1 MEIRYAKEEEIES
14 IKEIWSYCFNDTES
28 FMKYY
33 FNDKYKSENTVV
45 ALDEGKIISSLQLNQ
60 YKLLLNSK
68 VYNTSY
74 VVGVSTLPEG
84 RGAGYMNKVMKFTL
98 NELYKKGQLVSILMP
113 IDYRLYRRF
122 GYEHCY
128 DQIEYTINTDDLK
141 NFKSSGKMIKSNL
154 SQIDDLIQI
163 DRTFLNEVNGNV
175 LKDEHY
181 YENLFKEIQS
191 EDGFLYI
198 HEGNEKDG
206 YIVYFL
212 QEDKMF
218 VRELFYKN
226 IDALKSML
234 KFIYNH
240 NTQCKIVTISTP
252 TIDKIRFIL
261 DNPKDSDI
269 KIKPFMMGR
278 VINVKKFIEDID
290 IENDIN
296 SSFNLLIED
305 KFIDENNGLFKI
317 SIQNKKVSVEQ
328 LDKKG
333 AEKPQE
339 DFDIK
344 LDINTLTQLSFSY
357 IDVNEAIFLND
368 IKDVSEE
375 TLETLNCIFSKKN
388 NYINEYISVSYT
400 HLTLPTILLV

>member
-141 NFKSSGKMIKSNL
+141 NFKSSGKMIKSNF

-212 QEDKMF
+212 QEDKLF

-290 IENDIN
+290 IEKDIN

-388 NYINEYISVSYT
+388 NYINEYI
-400 HLTLPTILLV
+400 

>member
-14 IKEIWSYCFNDTES
+14 IKDIWSYCFNDTES

-290 IENDIN
+290 IEKDIN

-375 TLETLNCIFSKKN
+375 
-388 NYINEYISVSYT
+388 
-400 HLTLPTILLV
+400 

>member
-141 NFKSSGKMIKSNL
+141 NFKSSGKMKKSNL

-290 IENDIN
+290 IEKDIN

-375 TLETLNCIFSKKN
+375 TLETLNCIFSKK
-388 NYINEYISVSYT
+388 
-400 HLTLPTILLV
+400 

>member
-375 TLETLNCIFSKKN
+375 TLETLNCIF
-388 NYINEYISVSYT
+388 
-400 HLTLPTILLV
+400 

>member
-128 DQIEYTINTDDLK
+128 DQIEYTINIDDLK

-278 VINVKKFIEDID
+278 IINVKKFIEDID
-290 IENDIN
+290 IEKDIN

-357 IDVNEAIFLND
+357 IDVDEAIFLND

-375 TLETLNCIFSKKN
+375 TLETLDCIFSK
-388 NYINEYISVSYT
+388 
-400 HLTLPTILLV
+400 

>member
-375 TLETLNCIFSKKN
+375 TLETLNCIFLKK
-388 NYINEYISVSYT
+388 IPI
-400 HLTLPTILLV
+400 

>member
-14 IKEIWSYCFNDTES
+14 IKDIWSYCFNDTES

-290 IENDIN
+290 IEKDIN

-375 TLETLNCIFSKKN
+375 TLE
-388 NYINEYISVSYT
+388 
-400 HLTLPTILLV
+400 

>member
-269 KIKPFMMGR
+269 KIKPFIMGR

-290 IENDIN
+290 IEKDIN

-317 SIQNKKVSVEQ
+317 YIQNKKVSVEQ

-388 NYINEYISVSYT
+388 NYINEYI
-400 HLTLPTILLV
+400 

>member
-68 VYNTSY
+68 LYNTSY

-388 NYINEYISVSYT
+388 NYINEYI
-400 HLTLPTILLV
+400 

>member
-375 TLETLNCIFSKKN
+375 TLETLNCI
-388 NYINEYISVSYT
+388 
-400 HLTLPTILLV
+400 

>member
-14 IKEIWSYCFNDTES
+14 IKEIWSYCFNDSES

-33 FNDKYKSENTVV
+33 FSDKYKSENTVV

-60 YKLLLNSK
+60 YKLLLNNK

-84 RGAGYMNKVMKFTL
+84 RGTGYMSKVIKFTL
-98 NELYKKGQLVSILMP
+98 NELYKRGQLVSILMP

-141 NFKSSGKMIKSNL
+141 NFKSSGKMIKSDL
-154 SQIDDLIQI
+154 SQIDELIQI
-163 DRTFLNEVNGNV
+163 DRAFLNEVNGNV

-191 EDGFLYI
+191 EDGLLYI

-212 QEDKMF
+212 QGDKMF

-234 KFIYNH
+234 RFIYNH
-240 NTQCKIVTISTP
+240 NTQCKIATISTP
-252 TIDKIRFIL
+252 VIDKMRFIL
-261 DNPKDSDI
+261 DNPKDSEI

-278 VINVKKFIEDID
+278 VINVKKFIEDMDID
-290 IENDIN
+290 KDIN
-296 SSFNLLIED
+296 SSVNLLIED

-317 SIQNKKVSVEQ
+317 SIHNRNVSVER
-328 LDKKG
+328 LDEKG
-333 AEKPQE
+333 TEKIQE
-339 DFDIK
+339 GFDIK
-344 LDINTLTQLSFSY
+344 LDINTLTQLAFSY
-357 IDVNEAIFLND
+357 IDVKEALFLND
-368 IKDVSEE
+368 IKGVSEE
-375 TLETLNCIFSKKN
+375 TIEVLNCIFSKKN
-388 NYINEYISVSYT
+388 NYINEYI
-400 HLTLPTILLV
+400 

>member
-14 IKEIWSYCFNDTES
+14 IKDIWSYCFNDTES

-290 IENDIN
+290 IEKDIN

-388 NYINEYISVSYT
+388 N
-400 HLTLPTILLV
+400 

>member
-163 DRTFLNEVNGNV
+163 DRTFLNEVNSNV

-388 NYINEYISVSYT
+388 NYINEYI
-400 HLTLPTILLV
+400 

>member
-14 IKEIWSYCFNDTES
+14 IKDIWSYCFNDTES

-388 NYINEYISVSYT
+388 N
-400 HLTLPTILLV
+400 

>member
-163 DRTFLNEVNGNV
+163 DRTFLNGVNGNV

-191 EDGFLYI
+191 EGGFLYI

-212 QEDKMF
+212 QEGKMF

-290 IENDIN
+290 IEKDIN

-317 SIQNKKVSVEQ
+317 SIQNKKVSVEP

-388 NYINEYISVSYT
+388 NYINEYI
-400 HLTLPTILLV
+400 

>member
-388 NYINEYISVSYT
+388 NYI
-400 HLTLPTILLV
+400 

>member
-68 VYNTSY
+68 VYNISY

-98 NELYKKGQLVSILMP
+98 NELYRKGQLVSILMP

-290 IENDIN
+290 IEKDIN

-388 NYINEYISVSYT
+388 NYINEYI
-400 HLTLPTILLV
+400 

>member
-317 SIQNKKVSVEQ
+317 SIQNKKISVEQ

-388 NYINEYISVSYT
+388 NYINEYI
-400 HLTLPTILLV
+400 

>member
-14 IKEIWSYCFNDTES
+14 IKEIWSYCFNDSES

-33 FNDKYKSENTVV
+33 FSDKYKSENTVV

-60 YKLLLNSK
+60 YKLLLNNK

-84 RGAGYMNKVMKFTL
+84 RGTGYMSKVIKFTL
-98 NELYKKGQLVSILMP
+98 NELYKRGQLVSILMP

-141 NFKSSGKMIKSNL
+141 NFKSSGKMIKSDL
-154 SQIDDLIQI
+154 SQIDELIQI
-163 DRTFLNEVNGNV
+163 DRAFLNEVNGNV

-191 EDGFLYI
+191 EDGLLYI

-234 KFIYNH
+234 RFIYNH
-240 NTQCKIVTISTP
+240 NTQCKIATISTP
-252 TIDKIRFIL
+252 VIDKIRFIL
-261 DNPKDSDI
+261 DNPKDSEI

-278 VINVKKFIEDID
+278 VINVKKFIEDMDID
-290 IENDIN
+290 KDIN
-296 SSFNLLIED
+296 SSVNLLIED

-317 SIQNKKVSVEQ
+317 SIHNRNVSVER
-328 LDKKG
+328 LDEKG
-333 AEKPQE
+333 TEKIQE
-339 DFDIK
+339 GFDIK
-344 LDINTLTQLSFSY
+344 LDINTLTQLAFSY
-357 IDVNEAIFLND
+357 IDVKEALFLND
-368 IKDVSEE
+368 IKGVSEE
-375 TLETLNCIFSKKN
+375 TIKVLNCIFSKKN
-388 NYINEYISVSYT
+388 NYINEYI
-400 HLTLPTILLV
+400 

>member
-154 SQIDDLIQI
+154 SQIDDLIRI

-290 IENDIN
+290 IEKDIN

-328 LDKKG
+328 LDKKD

-357 IDVNEAIFLND
+357 MDVNEAIFLND

-388 NYINEYISVSYT
+388 NYINEYI
-400 HLTLPTILLV
+400 

>member
-163 DRTFLNEVNGNV
+163 DRIFLNEVNGNV

-212 QEDKMF
+212 QEGKMF

-278 VINVKKFIEDID
+278 IINVKKFIEDID
-290 IENDIN
+290 IEKDIN

-328 LDKKG
+328 LDKKD

-357 IDVNEAIFLND
+357 MDVNEAIFLND

-388 NYINEYISVSYT
+388 NYINEYI
-400 HLTLPTILLV
+400 

>member
-1 MEIRYAKEEEIES
+1 MEIRYTKEEEIES

-240 NTQCKIVTISTP
+240 NTQCKIVNISTP

-290 IENDIN
+290 IEKDIN

-388 NYINEYISVSYT
+388 NYINEYI
-400 HLTLPTILLV
+400 

>member
-14 IKEIWSYCFNDTES
+14 IKDIWSYCFNDTES

-290 IENDIN
+290 IEKDIN

-333 AEKPQE
+333 AKKPQE

-388 NYINEYISVSYT
+388 NYINEYI
-400 HLTLPTILLV
+400 

>member
-375 TLETLNCIFSKKN
+375 TLETLNCIFSK
-388 NYINEYISVSYT
+388 
-400 HLTLPTILLV
+400 

>member
-14 IKEIWSYCFNDTES
+14 IKDIWSYCFNDTES

-290 IENDIN
+290 IEKDIN

-388 NYINEYISVSYT
+388 NYINEY
-400 HLTLPTILLV
+400 

>member
-84 RGAGYMNKVMKFTL
+84 RGTGYMSKVMKFTL

-154 SQIDDLIQI
+154 SQIDDLIRI
-163 DRTFLNEVNGNV
+163 DRAFLNEVNGNV

-212 QEDKMF
+212 QEGKMF

-290 IENDIN
+290 IEKDIN

-328 LDKKG
+328 LDKKD

-357 IDVNEAIFLND
+357 MDVNEAIFLND

-388 NYINEYISVSYT
+388 NYINEYI
-400 HLTLPTILLV
+400 

>member
-154 SQIDDLIQI
+154 SQIDDLIRI

-290 IENDIN
+290 IEKDIN

-357 IDVNEAIFLND
+357 IDVNEAIFLNEK
-368 IKDVSEE
+368 IGRAHV
-375 TLETLNCIFSKKN
+375 
-388 NYINEYISVSYT
+388 
-400 HLTLPTILLV
+400 

>member
-14 IKEIWSYCFNDTES
+14 IKDIWSYCFNDTES

-388 NYINEYISVSYT
+388 
-400 HLTLPTILLV
+400 

>member
-1 MEIRYAKEEEIES
+1 
-14 IKEIWSYCFNDTES
+14 
-28 FMKYY
+28 
-33 FNDKYKSENTVV
+33 
-45 ALDEGKIISSLQLNQ
+45 
-60 YKLLLNSK
+60 
-68 VYNTSY
+68 
-74 VVGVSTLPEG
+74 
-84 RGAGYMNKVMKFTL
+84 
-98 NELYKKGQLVSILMP
+98 
-113 IDYRLYRRF
+113 
-122 GYEHCY
+122 
-128 DQIEYTINTDDLK
+128 
-141 NFKSSGKMIKSNL
+141 MIKSNL

-269 KIKPFMMGR
+269 K
-278 VINVKKFIEDID
+278 
-290 IENDIN
+290 
-296 SSFNLLIED
+296 
-305 KFIDENNGLFKI
+305 
-317 SIQNKKVSVEQ
+317 
-328 LDKKG
+328 
-333 AEKPQE
+333 
-339 DFDIK
+339 
-344 LDINTLTQLSFSY
+344 
-357 IDVNEAIFLND
+357 
-368 IKDVSEE
+368 
-375 TLETLNCIFSKKN
+375 
-388 NYINEYISVSYT
+388 
-400 HLTLPTILLV
+400 

>member
-84 RGAGYMNKVMKFTL
+84 RGTGYMSKVMKFTL

-154 SQIDDLIQI
+154 SQIDDLIRI
-163 DRTFLNEVNGNV
+163 DRAFLNEVNGNV

-212 QEDKMF
+212 QEGKMF

-278 VINVKKFIEDID
+278 IINVKKFIEDID
-290 IENDIN
+290 IEKDIN

-344 LDINTLTQLSFSY
+344 LDINILTQLSFSY
-357 IDVNEAIFLND
+357 MDVNEAVFLND

-388 NYINEYISVSYT
+388 NYINEYI
-400 HLTLPTILLV
+400 

>member
-14 IKEIWSYCFNDTES
+14 IKDIWSYCFNDTES

-252 TIDKIRFIL
+252 TIDKIRFTL

-290 IENDIN
+290 IEKDIN

-388 NYINEYISVSYT
+388 TYINEYI
-400 HLTLPTILLV
+400 

>member
-154 SQIDDLIQI
+154 SQIDDLIRI

-290 IENDIN
+290 IEKDIN

-388 NYINEYISVSYT
+388 N
-400 HLTLPTILLV
+400 

>member
-14 IKEIWSYCFNDTES
+14 IKDIWSYCFNDTES

-290 IENDIN
+290 IEKDIN

-305 KFIDENNGLFKI
+305 KFIDENNGLFNI

-388 NYINEYISVSYT
+388 NYINEYI
-400 HLTLPTILLV
+400 

>member
-14 IKEIWSYCFNDTES
+14 IKDIWSYCFNDTES

-290 IENDIN
+290 IEKDIN

-388 NYINEYISVSYT
+388 NYINAVSYT
-400 HLTLPTILLV
+400 HL

>member
-84 RGAGYMNKVMKFTL
+84 RGTGYMSKVMKFTL

-154 SQIDDLIQI
+154 SQIDDLIRI
-163 DRTFLNEVNGNV
+163 DRAFLNEVNGNV

-212 QEDKMF
+212 QEGKMF

-278 VINVKKFIEDID
+278 IINVKKFIEDID
-290 IENDIN
+290 IEKDIN

-357 IDVNEAIFLND
+357 MDVNEAVFLND

-388 NYINEYISVSYT
+388 NYINEYI
-400 HLTLPTILLV
+400 

>member
-14 IKEIWSYCFNDTES
+14 IKDIWSYCFNDTES

-290 IENDIN
+290 IEKDIN
-296 SSFNLLIED
+296 SSVNLLIED

-388 NYINEYISVSYT
+388 NYINEYI
-400 HLTLPTILLV
+400 

>member
-290 IENDIN
+290 IEKDIN

-388 NYINEYISVSYT
+388 NYINE
-400 HLTLPTILLV
+400 

>member
-14 IKEIWSYCFNDTES
+14 IKDIWSYCFNDTES

-290 IENDIN
+290 IEKDIN

-375 TLETLNCIFSKKN
+375 TLETLNCIFSKK
-388 NYINEYISVSYT
+388 
-400 HLTLPTILLV
+400 